1 MFSKLGMMTLGKLR
15 GIGYKLGLVKFKI
28 EDIDLAEIPQVSLP
42 KEYESWHPG
51 EEKEEQNI
59 EDVSIDF
66 KGKADRYV
74 KKGVF

>member
-1 MFSKLGMMTLGKLR
+1 MTLGKLR

-28 EDIDLAEIPQVSLP
+28 EDIDLAKIPQVGLS
-42 KEYESWHPG
+42 KEYEKWHPG

-59 EDVSIDF
+59 GDVSNDL
-66 KGKADRYV
+66 KGKVNPYV